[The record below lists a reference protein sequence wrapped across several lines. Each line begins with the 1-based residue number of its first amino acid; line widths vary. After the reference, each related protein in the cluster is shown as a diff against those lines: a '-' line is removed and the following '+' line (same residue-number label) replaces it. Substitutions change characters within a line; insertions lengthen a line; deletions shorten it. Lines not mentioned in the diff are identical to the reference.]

1 MNTIQHNLDDVI
13 ENSPY
18 GFRLNNGDEIDDE
31 VVQITTPLQ

>member
-1 MNTIQHNLDDVI
+1 MNTIQHDSDDVI

-31 VVQITTPLQ
+31 VVQITTPQQ

>member
-1 MNTIQHNLDDVI
+1 MNTIQHDSKNVI